1 LDNRLKAGD
10 WLMLDD
16 WGCLARLDSINY
28 SDPTTA
34 HLQIFDE
41 EGDTFVFQD
50 IRLKDHKIIKITKEV
65 ADIMRGV

>member
-1 LDNRLKAGD
+1 LDNSLKLGD

-28 SDPTTA
+28 SDPETA
-34 HLQIFDE
+34 YLQIFDA
-41 EGDTFVFQD
+41 GCYTYVFQD
-50 IRLKDHKIIKITKEV
+50 IRLKDHKIVKITKEV